1 VVQLGGFSE
10 DVVRARAQEQYRNGR
25 AKTEIEIGATALVVI
40 DMLDEFVK
48 PEWSPFWVPEAT
60 RQVPRIRGLI
70 DAFHEADMPVIH
82 LGYEVSLRGLNF
94 PTTEWVVPIAEGF
107 AGFEHDLFQRV
118 SFYGPLQPDAQDLVI
133 LKHCYSGFHGTE
145 LDLVLRSLG
154 VRTLVIAGTMSNY
167 CCGATAREAFW
178 HGYGVI
184 FGSDVNS
191 SDDDELHEAELRT
204 LRRGF
209 ARIATAEEILS
220 DLRARTATAAAPA

>member
-1 VVQLGGFSE
+1 VKLGEFTE
-10 DVVRARAQEQYRNGR
+10 DTVLATARSQYEQGR
-25 AKTEIEIGATALVVI
+25 ASMEVEAGTTALVIV

-48 PEWSPFWVPEAT
+48 PGWSPFWVPDAT
-60 RQVPRIRGLI
+60 RQAPRIRELI

-94 PTTEWVVPIAEGF
+94 PRTEWLVPIADGF
-107 AGFEHDLFQRV
+107 AGFEHDLFQTV
-118 SFYGPLQPDAQDLVI
+118 SFYGPLKPDPQDLVI

-154 VRTLVIAGTMSNY
+154 IRTLVITGTMSNY

-184 FGSDVNS
+184 FGSDVTS
-191 SDDDELHEAELRT
+191 SDDDELHDAELRT

-209 ARIATAEEILS
+209 ARIATADEIEAEV
-220 DLRARTATAAAPA
+220 RAHIATAAATA

>member
-1 VVQLGGFSE
+1 VKLGEFTE
-10 DVVRARAQEQYRNGR
+10 DVVLARAQEQYRESR
-25 AKTEIEIGATALVVI
+25 AHIEVESGATALVIV

-48 PEWSPFWVPEAT
+48 PGWSPFWVPDAT
-60 RQVPRIRGLI
+60 RQAPRIRELV

-94 PTTEWVVPIAEGF
+94 PRTEWIVPIADGF
-107 AGFEHDLFQRV
+107 AGFEHDLFQKV
-118 SFYGPLQPDAQDLVI
+118 SFYGPLQPDPQDLVI

-145 LDLVLRSLG
+145 LDLVLRGLG
-154 VRTLVIAGTMSNY
+154 IRTLVITGTMSNY

-184 FGSDVNS
+184 FGSDVTS

-209 ARIATAEEILS
+209 ARIATADEILA
-220 DLRARTATAAAPA
+220 DVRATAATATATA

>member
-1 VVQLGGFSE
+1 VQLGEFSE
-10 DVVRARAQEQYRNGR
+10 DVIRARAKAQYEQGR
-25 AKTEIEIGATALVVI
+25 ARTEVEVGTTALVIV

-48 PEWSPFWVPEAT
+48 PEWSPFWVPDAT
-60 RQVPRIRGLI
+60 RQVPRIRELV
-70 DAFHEADMPVIH
+70 DAFHEADMPVIY

-94 PTTEWVVPIAEGF
+94 PVTEWVVPISEGF
-107 AGFEHDLFQRV
+107 AGFEHDLFQKV
-118 SFYGPLQPDAQDLVI
+118 SFYGPLQPDPQDLVI

-154 VRTLVIAGTMSNY
+154 VRTLVITGTMSNY

-184 FGSDVNS
+184 FGSDVTS

-209 ARIATAEEILS
+209 ARVATSEEILS
-220 DLRARTATAAAPA
+220 DLRARTASTTATA

>member
-1 VVQLGGFSE
+1 MEVE
-10 DVVRARAQEQYRNGR
+10 A
-25 AKTEIEIGATALVVI
+25 GATALVI
-40 DMLDEFVK
+40 LDMLDEFVK
-48 PEWSPFWVPEAT
+48 PGWSPFWVPDAT
-60 RQVPRIRGLI
+60 RQAPRIRELI

-94 PTTEWVVPIAEGF
+94 PRTEWLVPIADGF
-107 AGFEHDLFQRV
+107 AGFEHDLFQTV
-118 SFYGPLQPDAQDLVI
+118 SFYEPLKPDPQDLVI

-145 LDLVLRSLG
+145 LDLVLRGLG
-154 VRTLVIAGTMSNY
+154 IRTLVITGTMSNY

-184 FGSDVNS
+184 FGSDVTS

-209 ARIATAEEILS
+209 ARIATADEIEAEV
-220 DLRARTATAAAPA
+220 RV

>member
-1 VVQLGGFSE
+1 VI
-10 DVVRARAQEQYRNGR
+10 RARAKAQYEQGR
-25 AKTEIEIGATALVVI
+25 ARTEVEVGTTALVIV

-48 PEWSPFWVPEAT
+48 PEWSPFWVPDAT
-60 RQVPRIRGLI
+60 RQVPRIRELV
-70 DAFHEADMPVIH
+70 DAFHEADMPVIY

-94 PTTEWVVPIAEGF
+94 PVTEWVVPISEGF
-107 AGFEHDLFQRV
+107 AGFEHDLFQKV
-118 SFYGPLQPDAQDLVI
+118 SFYGPLQPDPQDLVI

-154 VRTLVIAGTMSNY
+154 VRTLVITGTMSNY

-184 FGSDVNS
+184 FGSDVTS

-209 ARIATAEEILS
+209 ARVATSEEILS
-220 DLRARTATAAAPA
+220 DLRARTASTTATA